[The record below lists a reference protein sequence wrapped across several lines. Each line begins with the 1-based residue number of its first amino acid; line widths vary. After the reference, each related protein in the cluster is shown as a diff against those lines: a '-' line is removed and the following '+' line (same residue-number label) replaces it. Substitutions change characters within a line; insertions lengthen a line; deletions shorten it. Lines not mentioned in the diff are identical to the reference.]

1 MGVFLRTDQDRPI
14 KNLRTTARGRAA
26 SGIWEQKLLY
36 SPVALSNAPGG
47 TMQVV
52 LRGLRQSTVLGLT
65 SIVIIMAAMALTVP
79 QNILDFFNLSGLLVV
94 VGGTVAATLVCRPIT
109 DVKRVVRR
117 LPALAHDE
125 LPSINREIQQLLYIA
140 EQVRHGYIRAA
151 EEELTQ
157 VQNAFL
163 RSGLQMV
170 LDRSPPEDIAK
181 VMRWRMEGLRSAEA
195 TDVQILRTMASFAPA
210 LGMLGTLFGLVHMLH
225 DLGSSDLTQI
235 GSAMAFALMTTL
247 YGIVAANLFF
257 KPLAMKMERRTQQQ
271 LAQLALLQEGIL
283 MIYERQHPMLIK
295 ETLAAFMVQH
305 QQIFDRTTTSPLLKA
320 A

>member
-1 MGVFLRTDQDRPI
+1 
-14 KNLRTTARGRAA
+14 
-26 SGIWEQKLLY
+26 
-36 SPVALSNAPGG
+36 
-47 TMQVV
+47 MQVV

-65 SIVIIMAAMALTVP
+65 CIVAIMAAMVLTVP

-94 VGGTVAATLVCRPIT
+94 VGGTVAATLVCRPLA
-109 DVKRVVRR
+109 DVKRVLRR
-117 LPALAHDE
+117 LPALAHDD
-125 LPSINREIQQLLYIA
+125 LPSINREIQQLLNIA
-140 EQVRHGYIRAA
+140 EQVRHGHIRAA

-157 VQNAFL
+157 VQNFFL

-170 LDRSPPEDIAK
+170 LDRSPLDDIAK
-181 VMRWRMEGLRSAEA
+181 VLRWRMEGLRSAET
-195 TDVQILRTMASFAPA
+195 TDVQILRTMAGFAPA

-225 DLGSSDLTQI
+225 DLGSSDLTKI

-283 MIYERQHPMLIK
+283 MIYEQQHPMLIK
-295 ETLAAFMVQH
+295 ETLAAFLVQH
-305 QQIFDRTTTSPLLKA
+305 QQIFDRTTTAPLLKA

>member
-1 MGVFLRTDQDRPI
+1 
-14 KNLRTTARGRAA
+14 
-26 SGIWEQKLLY
+26 
-36 SPVALSNAPGG
+36 
-47 TMQVV
+47 MQGV

-65 SIVIIMAAMALTVP
+65 SIFVIMAAMALAVP
-79 QNILDFFNLSGLLVV
+79 QNVLDFFNFSGLLVV
-94 VGGTVAATLVCRPIT
+94 IGGTVAATLVCRPLT
-109 DVKRVVRR
+109 DVKRVLRR
-117 LPALAHDE
+117 LPALAQDE
-125 LPSINREIQQLLYIA
+125 LPSITREIQQLLFIA
-140 EQVRHGYIRAA
+140 EQIRHGYIRAA
-151 EEELTQ
+151 EEELTR
-157 VQNAFL
+157 VQNSFL

-170 LDRSPPEDIAK
+170 LDRSPLEDIAK
-181 VMRWRMEGLRSAEA
+181 VLRWRMEGLRSAET

-235 GSAMAFALMTTL
+235 GTAMAFALMTTL

-283 MIYERQHPMLIK
+283 MTYDRQHPMLIK
-295 ETLAAFMVQH
+295 ETLAAFLAQH
-305 QQIFDRTTTSPLLKA
+305 QQIFDRATSAPLLKA